1 MSEGKKESKSEKE
14 VEQTINFVPT
24 HPTLVN
30 IHPTLKDAIAK
41 LLRKVE
47 SGGFLEG
54 DDVVFNDRCG
64 EPFNPLL
71 YIARY
76 LHRHNPNQQEK
87 FSKK

>member
-71 YIARY
+71 YIARS
-76 LHRHNPNQQEK
+76 Q
-87 FSKK
+87 